1 MVLWQYP
8 KCLFTICLCSL
19 YRQHLFEQNTNYY
32 FISIFLYKV
41 IFAQIFIKGA
51 FLFSGVL
58 SSDNYYWISWKPE
71 HLSSEKAATKEG
83 SHYKN
88 VSLWCQNIGENGQAP
103 PRKTFKLHTLSCC
116 KNFSTKP
123 FFVHFMSTDH
133 SHVLA
138 SNECI
143 SHGNLHLFCEEYTR
157 LFHDW
162 YNIFQNVRGL
172 IEIFPDQIICV
183 AGQFSD
189 SLAECRRLQPG
200 SGLAPAANNYTNMV
214 ISNLH
219 PSSPVCWYTEATPA
233 TSITPN
239 NFCQKYSYL
248 HLRSALSC
256 NQRLDPLAR
265 CNI

>member
-1 MVLWQYP
+1 MPSCFLEFYLV
-8 KCLFTICLCSL
+8 TIIIGLVESL
-19 YRQHLFEQNTNYY
+19 NTWVQKKRQQKKE
-32 FISIFLYKV
+32 V
-41 IFAQIFIKGA
+41 I
-51 FLFSGVL
+51 
-58 SSDNYYWISWKPE
+58 
-71 HLSSEKAATKEG
+71 TKM
-83 SHYKN
+83 SHYDVKI
-88 VSLWCQNIGENGQAP
+88 LEKMARHQAP

-189 SLAECRRLQPG
+189 SLAECRRLPG
-200 SGLAPAANNYTNMV
+200 LD
-214 ISNLH
+214 
-219 PSSPVCWYTEATPA
+219 SPPLLT
-233 TSITPN
+233 IT
-239 NFCQKYSYL
+239 Q
-248 HLRSALSC
+248 
-256 NQRLDPLAR
+256 
-265 CNI
+265 IW

>member
-1 MVLWQYP
+1 M
-8 KCLFTICLCSL
+8 TIIIGLVESL
-19 YRQHLFEQNTNYY
+19 NTWVQKKRQQKKE
-32 FISIFLYKV
+32 V
-41 IFAQIFIKGA
+41 I
-51 FLFSGVL
+51 
-58 SSDNYYWISWKPE
+58 
-71 HLSSEKAATKEG
+71 TKM
-83 SHYKN
+83 SHYDVKI
-88 VSLWCQNIGENGQAP
+88 LEKMARHLAP

-183 AGQFSD
+183 ADQFSD
-189 SLAECRRLQPG
+189 SLAECRGHG

-219 PSSPVCWYTEATPA
+219 QHPSCLLIHGGGN
-233 TSITPN
+233 TSISLLTTSVKN
-239 NFCQKYSYL
+239 IHIYICVL
-248 HLRSALSC
+248 HFHATKG
-256 NQRLDPLAR
+256 
-265 CNI
+265 